1 MFYNVW
7 NYCGFISI
15 TKLKPLLSLVTEADP
30 NMLVFGIN
38 DASLLFLFF
47 ASSTWLDLISVVGN
61 PFMEFFEAASAKGLV
76 VGLLQKIHKG
86 GDKKALLFCLSQG
99 SFTEV
104 VSVPTWRVDFNWLV
118 EAEKE
123 MEPNGLVEGN
133 FMVLHKVSFKQ
144 VVRRLLEKF

>member
-1 MFYNVW
+1 M
-7 NYCGFISI
+7 
-15 TKLKPLLSLVTEADP
+15 KPLLSLVTEADP

-76 VGLLQKIHKG
+76 VETGNKG
-86 GDKKALLFCLSQG
+86 GDKKGLLFCLSQG

-104 VSVPTWRVDFNWLV
+104 VSVPTWRVDFN
-118 EAEKE
+118 
-123 MEPNGLVEGN
+123 
-133 FMVLHKVSFKQ
+133 
-144 VVRRLLEKF
+144 